1 MFVIEQKNPQIRK
14 MYNSISTPYYSTL
27 LYYIEMKK
35 VLIEKHF
42 NITIMVVLIAQHKN

>member
-1 MFVIEQKNPQIRK
+1 MSVIEKYRKIRK
-14 MYNSISTPYYSTL
+14 IYNSIFTPYYSIL

-42 NITIMVVLIAQHKN
+42 NINITIVLIVQHKN